1 MFKQAVILAGGKGTR
16 FLEQTKFMPKPM
28 IRAKKIPL
36 LIHIINQYKKYDIND
51 FYILTGYKQEIIN
64 DYFLKNSNYE
74 IQNDSF
80 VEKDGTKVSLV
91 DTGEETL
98 TGGRLLIAMEKFNFE
113 NFYLTYGDGISD
125 INLRNLTDFHIQS
138 GKIGTITAVNPPP
151 RFGNLE
157 IKNDMVV
164 RMREKEDTLPSWI
177 NGGFFVFNN
186 KIKKYITKDEPF
198 EQEPLN
204 QLSLDGELSAFKH
217 TGYWQCVDT
226 IRELEVLESDIDSK
240 KIIV

>member
-1 MFKQAVILAGGKGTR
+1 M
-16 FLEQTKFMPKPM
+16 
-28 IRAKKIPL
+28 
-36 LIHIINQYKKYDIND
+36 
-51 FYILTGYKQEIIN
+51 
-64 DYFLKNSNYE
+64 
-74 IQNDSF
+74 QNDSF
-80 VEKDGTKVSLV
+80 IEKDGTKVSLV

>member
-51 FYILTGYKQEIIN
+51 FYILTGYKQEIIK
-64 DYFLKNSNYE
+64 DYFLKNNNYE
-74 IQNDSF
+74 MQNDSF
-80 VEKDGTKVSLV
+80 IEKDGTKVSLV

-125 INLRNLTDFHIQS
+125 INIRNLTDFHIRS
-138 GKIGTITAVNPPP
+138 GKIGTITAVSPPP

-186 KIKKYITKDEPF
+186 KIKKYISKDEPF